1 MRMANGWN
9 TKKKIMNNEI
19 NIFSDVDFA
28 SKLAEDIGQHLVS
41 SKVRKWAKGKAW
53 DMFAGLVATQIIV
66 IFNKQLKENG
76 YELRKI
82 EKHD

>member
-1 MRMANGWN
+1 MKMANGWN
-9 TKKKIMNNEI
+9 TEKKIMNNEH

-28 SKLAEDIGQHLVS
+28 SKLVEDISQHLVS

-53 DMFAGLVATQIIV
+53 DLFAGLVATQIIV
-66 IFNKQLKENG
+66 IFNKRLKENE

-82 EKHD
+82 EEHD